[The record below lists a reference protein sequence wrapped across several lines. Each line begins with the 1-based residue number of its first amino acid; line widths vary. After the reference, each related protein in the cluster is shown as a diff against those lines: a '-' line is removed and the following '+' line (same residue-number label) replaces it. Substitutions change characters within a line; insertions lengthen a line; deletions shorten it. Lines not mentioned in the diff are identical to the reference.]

1 MPASK
6 TDFPCVEFQFISY
19 AVAVR
24 GLTSPSAFASWC
36 ARVAATALFAFVSAA
51 LTVFAQTSS
60 AQDEAMPLLRDVP
73 RVALRNVRII
83 DGTGA
88 PARQNQTL
96 IIEGGRIRAVGGTA
110 ETAIPEGTRTL
121 DLDGRTVLPG
131 FVMLHEH
138 MSGGP
143 VDGVTSPQPFS
154 SPRLYLAFGV
164 TTIRTA
170 GTDHPYVELN
180 LKRRVDRGEVPGPEM
195 HLTSPF
201 FNGEGSDY
209 LPDMVVRD
217 PEAARRA
224 VRYWA
229 AEGFTSFKVYQQI
242 SKDAL
247 AAIIDEAHRVGLAV
261 TAHLRSVTCREAV
274 ELGIDNLEHAF
285 GPCTRLTK
293 DDLGTDPN
301 GPRAQDFIR
310 LLIARNVVLTFTP
323 VTGNLRLS
331 DEQIEL
337 LHPERRQR
345 YEGEQRAVAEKSGPG
360 APTVPAVQLAGRLT
374 LAFARAGGRVVLGSD
389 PNNLGSGRMPG
400 ISDHDSIKQ
409 AVRIGFSPLETIRM
423 ATLSGAAFL
432 GIQDR
437 TGSIAVGKEADL
449 QVVRGA
455 PDQDIGDIDKI
466 EIVFANGLAYEPQL
480 LLSRVKGLV
489 GWR

>member
-1 MPASK
+1 MRPEGTASVVFALAAAV
-6 TDFPCVEFQFISY
+6 T
-19 AVAVR
+19 AVAQ
-24 GLTSPSAFASWC
+24 TPT
-36 ARVAATALFAFVSAA
+36 AR
-51 LTVFAQTSS
+51 
-60 AQDEAMPLLRDVP
+60 DDAMPLLRDVS

-96 IIEGGRIRAVGGTA
+96 IIDHDRIRALGGVTKVV
-110 ETAIPEGTRTL
+110 IPEGTQTL
-121 DLDGRTVLPG
+121 DLGGRTVLPG

-138 MSGGP
+138 MFYASAN
-143 VDGVTSPQPFS
+143 DNTHPQPFT
-154 SPRLYLAFGV
+154 SPRLFLAFGL

-180 LKRRVDRGEVPGPEM
+180 LKRSVDAGQVPGPEM

-201 FNGEGSDY
+201 MNGDGSGF
-209 LPDMVVRD
+209 LGEKVVRD
-217 PEAARRA
+217 AEDARRA

-229 AEGFTSFKVYQQI
+229 AEGFTSFKAYQLI

-247 AAIIDEAHRVGLAV
+247 AAIIDEAHRLGFPV

-285 GPCTRLTK
+285 GPCTRLTE
-293 DDLGTDPN
+293 DNLGTDPD

-310 LLIARNVVLTFTP
+310 LLIARKVVLTFTP
-323 VTGNLRLS
+323 VTRNLALS
-331 DEQIEL
+331 RAQVEL
-337 LHPERRQR
+337 LHPERRERYQR
-345 YEGEQRAVAEKSGPG
+345 EQRTAETS
-360 APTVPAVQLAGRLT
+360 APPNPIAQFAGRLT
-374 LAFARAGGRVVLGSD
+374 LAFARAGGRIVLGSD
-389 PNNLGSGRMPG
+389 PNSVGEGRIPG
-400 ISDHDSIKQ
+400 LAAHDTIKQ
-409 AVRIGFSPLETIRM
+409 VVRIGFSPLETIRM
-423 ATLSGAAFL
+423 ATLAGATFL

-437 TGSIAVGKEADL
+437 TGSITVGKEADL

-455 PDQDIGDIDKI
+455 PDQDIGDIDNV
-466 EIVFANGLAYEPQL
+466 EIVFANGVAYDPAL

>member
-1 MPASK
+1 MPPQGTAS
-6 TDFPCVEFQFISY
+6 
-19 AVAVR
+19 
-24 GLTSPSAFASWC
+24 LLFAL
-36 ARVAATALFAFVSAA
+36 ATAV
-51 LTVFAQTSS
+51 TVIAQTPS
-60 AQDEAMPLLRDVP
+60 AQDEAMPLLRDVS
-73 RVALRNVRII
+73 RIALRNVRIV

-96 IIEGGRIRAVGGTA
+96 IVERGQIRAIGNAADINV
-110 ETAIPEGTRTL
+110 PEGTRTL

-138 MSGGP
+138 MF
-143 VDGVTSPQPFS
+143 DGTEVITIPQPFT

-170 GTDHPYVELN
+170 GTDHPYVDLN
-180 LKRRVDRGEVPGPEM
+180 IKRGIDRGTVPGPEM
-195 HLTSPF
+195 HLTGPF
-201 FNGEGSDY
+201 LNGEGGRF
-209 LPDMVVRD
+209 LTEKIVGD
-217 PEAARRA
+217 PEDGRRA

-247 AAIIDEAHRVGLAV
+247 AAIIDEAHRLKLPV
-261 TAHLRSVTCREAV
+261 TAHLASVTCREAA

-293 DDLGTDPN
+293 DNLGTDPN
-301 GPRAQDFIR
+301 GPEAQRLIR
-310 LLIARNVVLTFTP
+310 LLIERKIVLTFTP
-323 VTGNLRLS
+323 VTANLSLPP
-331 DEQIEL
+331 EQVEL
-337 LHPERRQR
+337 LHRDRLER
-345 YEGEQRAVAEKSGPG
+345 YEREQMKLADASASGRRDQPLR
-360 APTVPAVQLAGRLT
+360 QMAGYLT
-374 LAFARAGGRVVLGSD
+374 LAFARAGGRLVLGSD
-389 PNNLGSGRMPG
+389 PNNLGAGRMPG
-400 ISDHDSIKQ
+400 VANHDSIKQ
-409 AVRIGFSPLETIRM
+409 AVAIGFTPLETIRM
-423 ATLSGAAFL
+423 ATLSGATFL

-455 PDQDIGDIDKI
+455 PDQDIRDIDKV
-466 EIVFANGLAYEPQL
+466 EIVFANGIAYDPAL

>member
-1 MPASK
+1 MRPQGIA
-6 TDFPCVEFQFISY
+6 FLLF
-19 AVAVR
+19 
-24 GLTSPSAFASWC
+24 GL
-36 ARVAATALFAFVSAA
+36 ATAV
-51 LTVFAQTSS
+51 TVVAQTPN
-60 AQDEAMPLLRDVP
+60 ARDEAMPLLRDDS
-73 RVALRNVRII
+73 RIALRNVRIV

-96 IIEGGRIRAVGGTA
+96 IIESGRIRAIGSTA
-110 ETAIPEGTRTL
+110 EINVAEGTRTL

-131 FVMLHEH
+131 FVMPHEH
-138 MSGGP
+138 MLYVSENAN
-143 VDGVTSPQPFS
+143 TYPQPFT
-154 SPRLYLAFGV
+154 SPRLFLAFGL

-170 GTDHPYVELN
+170 GTDHPYLELN

-201 FNGEGSDY
+201 FNGEGSTVLWDKI
-209 LPDMVVRD
+209 VRD
-217 PEAARRA
+217 PEDARRS

-229 AEGFTSFKVYQQI
+229 AEGFTSFKVYQSI

-247 AAIIDEAHRVGLAV
+247 AAIIAEAHRLGLPV
-261 TAHLRSVTCREAV
+261 TAHLGSVTCREAA

-301 GPRAQDFIR
+301 GPKAQSLIR
-310 LLIARNVVLTFTP
+310 LLIERNVVLTFTP
-323 VTGNLRLS
+323 GTRNLALS
-331 DEQIEL
+331 SDQIEL
-337 LHPERRQR
+337 LHPQRRER
-345 YEGEQRAVAEKSGPG
+345 YEQEQRTLAKGSLQSDSPG
-360 APTVPAVQLAGRLT
+360 LPQRLT

-389 PNNLGSGRMPG
+389 PNTLGEGRIPG
-400 ISDHDSIKQ
+400 LAAHDTIQ
-409 AVRIGFSPLETIRM
+409 QVVRAGFNPLETIRM
-423 ATLSGAAFL
+423 ATLDGATFL

-455 PDQDIGDIDKI
+455 PDQNIRDIEHI
-466 EIVFANGLAYEPQL
+466 EIVFVNGIAYDPQL